1 MEVADDSVRAL
12 DDDGYTG
19 NSYNALLSTPLPAT
33 DSYMRFENAEEEDQF
48 RLASTVDGDP
58 STASRTIVSPHA
70 DAKRTQDDMARPM
83 RKLL

>member
-33 DSYMRFENAEEEDQF
+33 DSYMRFENAEEED
-48 RLASTVDGDP
+48 
-58 STASRTIVSPHA
+58 
-70 DAKRTQDDMARPM
+70 
-83 RKLL
+83 